1 MIYEYKCKECEL
13 EFTEMRQMKERE
25 EPIDCPSCNGAGKP
39 IISTPM
45 FRTSGSGHGRGAGHK
60 GEWK

>member
-1 MIYEYKCKECEL
+1 MIYEYECKDCKL
-13 EFTEMRQMKERE
+13 EFTEMRKMKDRE
-25 EPIDCPSCNGAGKP
+25 EPIDCPSCNGSGKH

-45 FRTSGSGHGRGAGHK
+45 FRTSGSGHGKGAGWK

>member
-1 MIYEYKCKECEL
+1 
-13 EFTEMRQMKERE
+13 MRKMKDRE
-25 EPIDCPSCNGAGKP
+25 EPIDCPSCNGAGKH

-45 FRTSGSGHGRGAGHK
+45 FRTSGNGHGKGAGWK